1 MRRKMRER
9 PRGEKEFGNIPAY
22 QGLRWKEWQEMRAG
36 VIQRAREL
44 EGKARMLK
52 DVCGCGRHH
61 ALGIYDGEGRLKMT
75 ICPREYYVA
84 KFLYY
89 SLDPHNNPL
98 DFLRQY
104 DMGEFLE
111 RMRINKE
118 GEDGSG
124 DFDRARDGEV
134 S

>member
-1 MRRKMRER
+1 MRER
-9 PRGEKEFGNIPAY
+9 PKGENEFVDIPAY
-22 QGLRWKEWQEMRAG
+22 QRWRWREWQERRDG
-36 VIQRAREL
+36 VIRRAREL

-52 DVCGCGRHH
+52 DVCSCGRHH
-61 ALGIYDGEGRLKMT
+61 ALGIYDEEGKLRIT

-89 SLDPHNNPL
+89 SLDPRNDPL

-104 DMGEFLE
+104 NMGEFLE

-124 DFDRARDGEV
+124 DSDRT
-134 S
+134 